1 VRRQQ
6 GRLLGG
12 VAAGVGDHLGI
23 DPVIVRVAF
32 VVLAFVP
39 FPGFGLLVYGA
50 LVLLLPVEDERGAV
64 SPSPG
69 LEGRGA
75 GFWVGIGLVGLAT
88 FWLLGAWGPRGGG
101 PLFPLLLIGLGVAL
115 WVDADRR
122 ANGGGRGD
130 DRSVAWGPPPAVVG
144 SDAAA
149 DVPTERITPT
159 GGEAGPPP
167 PAPPAHG
174 GSSPSWT
181 PPPAPSP
188 TPRSPLGRVT
198 LGLALLAAG
207 AVWLLDLLG
216 IVGTIPAS
224 AVLAVAL
231 LVLGLGLLVGSIAG
245 RARWLAFVVALLLP
259 ITYVAGLT
267 EDLGVP
273 LRAGVGDRVVVVTEA
288 SQVEDD
294 LTLAAGTM
302 VIDLTEVGR
311 VPAGTEVVARV
322 GAGELELRVPEG
334 AGLEGHAR
342 VEVGESDVLGQ
353 RHDGFAI
360 DREISIEADAGQ
372 PTYDLDL
379 RVGAGELR
387 VVRTAPES
395 DR

>member
-1 VRRQQ
+1 
-6 GRLLGG
+6 
-12 VAAGVGDHLGI
+12 
-23 DPVIVRVAF
+23 
-32 VVLAFVP
+32 
-39 FPGFGLLVYGA
+39 
-50 LVLLLPVEDERGAV
+50 
-64 SPSPG
+64 
-69 LEGRGA
+69 
-75 GFWVGIGLVGLAT
+75 
-88 FWLLGAWGPRGGG
+88 
-101 PLFPLLLIGLGVAL
+101 
-115 WVDADRR
+115 
-122 ANGGGRGD
+122 
-130 DRSVAWGPPPAVVG
+130 
-144 SDAAA
+144 
-149 DVPTERITPT
+149 
-159 GGEAGPPP
+159 
-167 PAPPAHG
+167 
-174 GSSPSWT
+174 
-181 PPPAPSP
+181 
-188 TPRSPLGRVT
+188 VT

-302 VIDLTEVGR
+302 LIDLTEVGR